1 MSLLVLCLG
10 EVGVQGGGAPEDVIS
25 VEAPAGVHVIEHVR
39 STLLPEMAAK
49 RGDFG
54 ARLIRQL
61 TA

>member
-1 MSLLVLCLG
+1 
-10 EVGVQGGGAPEDVIS
+10 
-25 VEAPAGVHVIEHVR
+25 VHVIEHVR
-39 STLLPEMAAK
+39 STLLPEMAGK